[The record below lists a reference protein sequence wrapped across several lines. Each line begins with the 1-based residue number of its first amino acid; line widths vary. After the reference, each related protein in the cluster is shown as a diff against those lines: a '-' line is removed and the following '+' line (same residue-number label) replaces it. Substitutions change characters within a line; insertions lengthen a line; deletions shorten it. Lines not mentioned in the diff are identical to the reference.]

1 MMGFYVNVKQLMIGL
16 LPKPRRRPDILD
28 VDRAESLKELGIV
41 KEGYRV
47 C

>member
-1 MMGFYVNVKQLMIGL
+1 MIDKRFVRYVIDYMPQF
-16 LPKPRRRPDILD
+16 LPRPRQKLDI
-28 VDRAESLKELGIV
+28 AESLNELGII

>member
-1 MMGFYVNVKQLMIGL
+1 MIDTQFMRYVIDYMPQF
-16 LPKPRRRPDILD
+16 LPRPRPKMD
-28 VDRAESLKELGIV
+28 DRAESLKELGII